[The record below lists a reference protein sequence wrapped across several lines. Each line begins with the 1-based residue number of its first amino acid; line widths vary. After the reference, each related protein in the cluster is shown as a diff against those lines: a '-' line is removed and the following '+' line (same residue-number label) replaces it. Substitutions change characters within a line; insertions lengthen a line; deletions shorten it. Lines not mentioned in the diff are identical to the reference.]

1 MAGLVFAERGIIG
14 PGVGRME
21 HVKVRACAD
30 TQYSTLPDIDRKL
43 LNASPL
49 VLAPCRAARCSVASS
64 SLLAFKQTVIVLN

>member
-49 VLAPCRAARCSVASS
+49 DWPLARRPVQRSI
-64 SLLAFKQTVIVLN
+64 L